1 MDFTWSDAEQE
12 LRAELRAYIED
23 HLMAGWSFLERDMPT
38 PAREQEVIEF
48 CRGLAERGLLVPAW
62 PKEYGGRDISKWA
75 QVVLSEEMRGVAEP
89 RGPQY
94 MNVNWIGPAIME
106 LGTEEQRQEY
116 TGPIAA
122 GEAMWCQ
129 GFSEPDA
136 GSDLSALRTSAVRD
150 GDVYIVN
157 GQKIWTSYAHA
168 ADYCFTLVR
177 TASTENPRRGISILL
192 VPMHLDGIEVREI
205 PTLGVRHLVHEVFF
219 RDVAVP
225 VGCRL
230 GQENEGWKIIRTLL
244 ANERAQNS
252 RHSAVE
258 SSLDRLVDEAV
269 AGGADTGGERFWESL
284 GRAAAWTAASRVL
297 NYAAVQAWSDGSADF
312 PSLAAVY
319 RASMAQMELGAAHTY
334 LDVLGPDALL
344 ESSRGDWQ
352 LVGGT
357 LATIGA
363 GSLEMQLNNV
373 AWYVLGLPK

>member
-1 MDFTWSDAEQE
+1 
-12 LRAELRAYIED
+12 
-23 HLMAGWSFLERDMPT
+23 
-38 PAREQEVIEF
+38 
-48 CRGLAERGLLVPAW
+48 
-62 PKEYGGRDISKWA
+62 
-75 QVVLSEEMRGVAEP
+75 
-89 RGPQY
+89 
-94 MNVNWIGPAIME
+94 
-106 LGTEEQRQEY
+106 
-116 TGPIAA
+116 
-122 GEAMWCQ
+122 
-129 GFSEPDA
+129 
-136 GSDLSALRTSAVRD
+136 
-150 GDVYIVN
+150 
-157 GQKIWTSYAHA
+157 
-168 ADYCFTLVR
+168 
-177 TASTENPRRGISILL
+177 
-192 VPMHLDGIEVREI
+192 
-205 PTLGVRHLVHEVFF
+205 VFF

-269 AGGADTGGERFWESL
+269 AGGADTTDERFWESL

>member
-1 MDFTWSDAEQE
+1 MDFTWSDAEQK

-23 HLMAGWSFLERDMPT
+23 HLMPGWSFLERDMPT

-48 CRGLAERGLLVPAW
+48 CQGLAERGLLVPAW
-62 PKEYGGRDISKWA
+62 PKEYGGRGISKWA

-94 MNVNWIGPAIME
+94 INVNWIGPAIME
-106 LGTEEQRQEY
+106 LGTEEQRREY

-192 VPMHLDGIEVREI
+192 IPMHLDGIEVREI

-225 VGCRL
+225 AGCRL

-269 AGGADTGGERFWESL
+269 AAGADTTDERFWESL

-319 RASMAQMELGAAHTY
+319 RATMAQMELGAAHTY

-344 ESSRGDWQ
+344 ESSGGDWQ